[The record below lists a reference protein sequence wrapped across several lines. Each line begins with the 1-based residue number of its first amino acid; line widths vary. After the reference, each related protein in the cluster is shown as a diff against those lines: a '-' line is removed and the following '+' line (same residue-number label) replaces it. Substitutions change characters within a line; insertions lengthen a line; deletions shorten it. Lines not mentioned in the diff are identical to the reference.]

1 MFSIIIITI
10 GSILGYFLARLFLLI
25 IEVLADFIN
34 LLF

>member
-1 MFSIIIITI
+1 MFTLIIITI
-10 GSILGYFLARLFLLI
+10 GAILGYVIARVLLLI

>member
-10 GSILGYFLARLFLLI
+10 GAILGYFLARLFLLI